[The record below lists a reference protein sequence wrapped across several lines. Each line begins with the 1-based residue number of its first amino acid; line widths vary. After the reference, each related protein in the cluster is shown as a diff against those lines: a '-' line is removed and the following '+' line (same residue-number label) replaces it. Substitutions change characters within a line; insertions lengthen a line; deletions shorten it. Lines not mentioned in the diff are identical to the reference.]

1 MENRE
6 IQEQMAMAI
15 PQLSISLDII
25 NDAKDDIKRLIE
37 KLTYYCERSEEFIQ
51 EIKIKKLSPEIDS
64 LNSIEWTVACIKIYL
79 KNIKKNLNDIEAKY
93 LDAKEYCSELE
104 K

>member
-1 MENRE
+1 MENSE

-51 EIKIKKLSPEIDS
+51 EIEIKKLSPKIDS
-64 LNSIEWTVACIKIYL
+64 LNSIEWTIACIKIYL
-79 KNIKKNLNDIEAKY
+79 KNIKKNINDIEAKY

-104 K
+104 T

>member
-51 EIKIKKLSPEIDS
+51 EIKIKNLSPEINS
-64 LNSIEWTVACIKIYL
+64 LNSIEWTIACIKIYL
-79 KNIKKNLNDIEAKY
+79 KNIKKNINDIEAKY

-104 K
+104 